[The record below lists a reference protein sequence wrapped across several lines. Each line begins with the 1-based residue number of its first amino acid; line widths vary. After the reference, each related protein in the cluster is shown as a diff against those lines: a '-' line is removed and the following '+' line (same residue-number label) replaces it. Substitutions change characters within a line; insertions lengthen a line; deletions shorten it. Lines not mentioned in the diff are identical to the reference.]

1 MAVIGRSRRVHTTG
15 PELIAVSPR
24 EYKEARRAALN
35 ELGLSYRQ
43 LKAQARSGEFASL
56 RARKLWLAIGRH
68 T

>member
-1 MAVIGRSRRVHTTG
+1 MAVIGRSRRVHVTG

-43 LKAQARSGEFASL
+43 LRAQARSGEFTSL
-56 RARKLWLAIGRH
+56 RARKLWLAIGRP